1 MSLCTRGKKSGSELK
16 LTKKIEKLFKSYREQ
31 LLHLGK
37 LYGVVEIK
45 SYARSSK
52 RLTISQLELLLIKN
66 HIKLPINRSSDK
78 AIAKQELRQIT
89 ITNAY
94 LSLFIIFFIGCLI
107 LTRPYIKRVVNEV
120 KFTYV
125 AEEYKSVKATKSKSK
140 KSKKK
145 VEKKSEIEPETF
157 EEEHDNTVRLNAET
171 TENLFEDLGYDLKGV
186 RAGQKVKPIYLTKLP
201 RDLKTL
207 GDTKK
212 KRELFIKII
221 LPLVLKENDKITND
235 RKKLFKILGK
245 NFNTAG
251 ERVWLR
257 RRFKEYKI
265 DDGDLSKLKM
275 RMDIIPV
282 SIAIAQAANESG
294 WGTSRFA
301 LEGNALFGQWTWS
314 KKGIS
319 PKNKDPD
326 KSHRILQFQVLKAS
340 VRAYK
345 NNLNT
350 HNAYREF
357 REARAKLRQ
366 EDKQIIGL
374 ELTKYLKSYAAI
386 GEKYVVILDDII
398 EKNSL
403 TDFDK
408 ANLLPTNLTT
418 GVAL

>member
-1 MSLCTRGKKSGSELK
+1 MWRQYNK
-16 LTKKIEKLFKSYREQ
+16 LSKKIEKLFKSYREQ
-31 LLHLGK
+31 LLHLAK

-45 SYARSSK
+45 SYARSAK

-66 HIKLPINRSSDK
+66 NIKLPINRSSDK
-78 AIAKQELRQIT
+78 AIAKYELKENSIR
-89 ITNAY
+89 NLY
-94 LSLFIIFFIGCLI
+94 LSVAFIFFIGFLI
-107 LTRPYIKRVVNEV
+107 TIRPYIKNVVNEV

-125 AEEYKSVKATKSKSK
+125 AEEYKTVKVSKSK
-140 KSKKK
+140 KVTKKK
-145 VEKKSEIEPETF
+145 NKVIEKPEFTQ
-157 EEEHDNTVRLNAET
+157 EYDNTVSLSAET
-171 TENLFEDLGYDLKGV
+171 ASNLFDELNYDLKGV

-201 RDLKTL
+201 KDIKTL

-212 KRELFIKII
+212 KRELFIKIV
-221 LPLVLKENDKITND
+221 LPLILSENSKITED

-245 NFNTAG
+245 NFNTVG
-251 ERVWLR
+251 ERVWLK

-265 DDGDLSKLKM
+265 DDRDLSKLKM

-282 SIAIAQAANESG
+282 SIALAQAANESG
-294 WGTSRFA
+294 WGTARFA

-326 KSHRILQFQVLKAS
+326 QSHKILQFQVLKAS
-340 VRAYK
+340 VKAYK

-350 HNAYREF
+350 HNAYKEF
-357 REARAKLRQ
+357 REVRAQLRQ
-366 EDKQIIGL
+366 ENKQIIGL
-374 ELTKYLKSYAAI
+374 DLIKYLKAYAAI
-386 GEKYVVILDDII
+386 GERYVLIIEDII

-408 ANLLPTNLTT
+408 ADLLPTKLKTEIS
-418 GVAL
+418 L

>member
-1 MSLCTRGKKSGSELK
+1 MS
-16 LTKKIEKLFKSYREQ
+16 KKIEKLFKSYREQ
-31 LLHLGK
+31 LLHLAK
-37 LYGVVEIK
+37 LYGIVEIK
-45 SYARSSK
+45 SYARSAK

-78 AIAKQELRQIT
+78 AIAKQELKQNT

-94 LSLFIIFFIGCLI
+94 LSLFVIFFIGCMI
-107 LTRPYIKRVVNEV
+107 LTRPYIKNVVNEV

-125 AEEYKSVKATKSKSK
+125 AEEYKQAKVD

-145 VEKKSEIEPETF
+145 TKKKNKIVEEPELVP
-157 EEEHDNTVRLNAET
+157 EHDNTVSLNAET
-171 TENLFEDLGYDLKGV
+171 TINLFDDLGYDLRGV

-201 RDLKTL
+201 KDLKSL
-207 GDTKK
+207 GDTKQ
-212 KRELFIKII
+212 KRDLFIKIL
-221 LPLVLKENDKITND
+221 LPLILDENEKITQD
-235 RKKLFKILGK
+235 RKRLFKILNK

-251 ERVWLR
+251 ERVWLK

-265 DDGDLSKLKM
+265 DDNDLSKLKM

-282 SIAIAQAANESG
+282 SIALAQAANESG

-319 PKNKDPD
+319 PKNKDPNQTH
-326 KSHRILQFQVLKAS
+326 KILQFQILKAS

-357 REARAKLRQ
+357 REARAQLRQ
-366 EDKQIIGL
+366 KNEIINGL
-374 ELTKYLKSYAAI
+374 LLTKYLKNYASI
-386 GEKYVVILDDII
+386 GEKYVRILEDII
-398 EKNSL
+398 EKNRL

-408 ANLLPTNLTT
+408 ADLLPTKLKT

>member
-1 MSLCTRGKKSGSELK
+1 MS
-16 LTKKIEKLFKSYREQ
+16 KKIEKLFKSYREQ
-31 LLHLGK
+31 LLHLAK

-45 SYARSSK
+45 SYARSAK

-66 HIKLPINRSSDK
+66 NIKLPINRSSDK
-78 AIAKQELRQIT
+78 AIAKYELKENSIR
-89 ITNAY
+89 NLY
-94 LSLFIIFFIGCLI
+94 LSVAFIFFIGFLI
-107 LTRPYIKRVVNEV
+107 TIRPYIKNVVNEV

-125 AEEYKSVKATKSKSK
+125 AEEYKTVKVSKSK
-140 KSKKK
+140 KVTKKK
-145 VEKKSEIEPETF
+145 NKVIEKPEFTQ
-157 EEEHDNTVRLNAET
+157 EYDNTVSLSAET
-171 TENLFEDLGYDLKGV
+171 ASNLFDELNYDLKGV

-201 RDLKTL
+201 KDIKTL

-212 KRELFIKII
+212 KRELFIKIV
-221 LPLVLKENDKITND
+221 LPLILNENNKITED

-245 NFNTAG
+245 NFNTVG
-251 ERVWLR
+251 ERVWLK

-265 DDGDLSKLKM
+265 DDRDLSKLKM

-282 SIAIAQAANESG
+282 SIALAQAANESG

-326 KSHRILQFQVLKAS
+326 ESHKILQFQVLKAS
-340 VRAYK
+340 VKAYK

-350 HNAYREF
+350 HNAYKEF
-357 REARAKLRQ
+357 REVRAQLRQ
-366 EDKQIIGL
+366 ENKQIIGL
-374 ELTKYLKSYAAI
+374 DLIKYLKAYAAI
-386 GEKYVVILDDII
+386 GEKYVLIIEDII

-408 ANLLPTNLTT
+408 ADLLPTKLKTEIS
-418 GVAL
+418 L

>member
-1 MSLCTRGKKSGSELK
+1 MTQ
-16 LTKKIEKLFKSYREQ
+16 KIKKLFKSYRDQ
-31 LLHLGK
+31 LLHLAK
-37 LYGVVEIK
+37 LYSIVEIK

-78 AIAKQELRQIT
+78 AIAKQELKENSIR
-89 ITNAY
+89 NLF
-94 LSLFIIFFIGCLI
+94 LSISFIFFIGFMI
-107 LTRPYIKRVVNEV
+107 GMRPYIKNIVNEV

-125 AEEYKSVKATKSKSK
+125 AEEYKS
-140 KSKKK
+140 KK
-145 VEKKSEIEPETF
+145 VDKSTKKIEKKIEEAEISEPKENYE
-157 EEEHDNTVRLNAET
+157 NTVSLNSQTAL
-171 TENLFEDLGYDLKGV
+171 NLFDDLGYDLKGI

-201 RDLKTL
+201 KDIKSL
-207 GDTKK
+207 GNTKQ

-221 LPLVLKENDKITND
+221 LPLILAENEKITED

-245 NFNTAG
+245 DFNTAG
-251 ERVWLR
+251 ERVWLK

-265 DDGDLSKLKM
+265 EDGDLSKLKM
-275 RMDIIPV
+275 RMDIVPV
-282 SIAIAQAANESG
+282 SLAIAQAANESG

-319 PKNKDPD
+319 PKNKD
-326 KSHRILQFQVLKAS
+326 KSKTHKVLQFQILKAS

-350 HNAYREF
+350 HNAYKDF
-357 REARAKLRQ
+357 RKARAQMRQ
-366 EDKQIIGL
+366 ENKTVDGL
-374 ELTKYLKSYAAI
+374 ELTVHLKRYAAN
-386 GEKYVVILDDII
+386 GEMYIVLLKDII
-398 EKNSL
+398 IKNRL

-408 ANLLPTNLTT
+408 ANLLSTKLKQ

>member
-1 MSLCTRGKKSGSELK
+1 M
-16 LTKKIEKLFKSYREQ
+16 TKKIEKLFKSYREQ

-37 LYGVVEIK
+37 LYGIVEIK
-45 SYARSSK
+45 SYARSAK

-66 HIKLPINRSSDK
+66 RIKLPINRSSDK
-78 AIAKQELRQIT
+78 AIAKQELKQNT

-94 LSLFIIFFIGCLI
+94 LSLFVIFFIGCLI
-107 LTRPYIKRVVNEV
+107 LTRPYIKKVVNEV

-125 AEEYKSVKATKSKSK
+125 AEEYKSVKVTKSK

-145 VEKKSEIEPETF
+145 TEKKSESEVVK
-157 EEEHDNTVRLNAET
+157 EEYENTVSLNAET
-171 TENLFEDLGYDLKGV
+171 TANLFEDLGYNLKGV

-201 RDLKTL
+201 KDLKTL

-221 LPLVLKENDKITND
+221 LPLILNENNKITED
-235 RKKLFKILGK
+235 RKKLFKILRK
-245 NFNTAG
+245 DFNTAG
-251 ERVWLR
+251 ERVWLK

-265 DDGDLSKLKM
+265 EDGDLSKLKM
-275 RMDIIPV
+275 RMDIVPV

-319 PKNKDPD
+319 PKKADPNKTH
-326 KSHRILQFQVLKAS
+326 KILQFQVLKAS

-366 EDKQIIGL
+366 ENKQIIGL
-374 ELTKYLKSYAAI
+374 ELTKYLESYAAI
-386 GEKYVVILDDII
+386 GSKYVVILDDII

-408 ANLLPTNLTT
+408 ATLMPTNLTT

>member
-1 MSLCTRGKKSGSELK
+1 MS
-16 LTKKIEKLFKSYREQ
+16 KKIEKLFKSYRDQ
-31 LLHLGK
+31 LLHLAK

-66 HIKLPINRSSDK
+66 RIKLPENRSSDK
-78 AIAKQELRQIT
+78 AIAKQELKE
-89 ITNAY
+89 NAIRNVY
-94 LSLFIIFFIGCLI
+94 LSIAFIVFLGFFI
-107 LTRPYIKRVVNEV
+107 TMRPYIKNIVNEV

-125 AEEYKSVKATKSKSK
+125 AEEYKTITKDKL
-140 KSKKK
+140 KKK
-145 VEKKSEIEPETF
+145 TEIKKDKKTEITKEQEFTLK
-157 EEEHDNTVRLNAET
+157 HDNTVSLNAET
-171 TENLFEDLGYDLKGV
+171 TSNLFDDLGYDLKGV

-201 RDLKTL
+201 RDLKYL

-212 KRELFIKII
+212 KRELFIKIV
-221 LPLVLKENDKITND
+221 LPLILSENEKIQDD
-235 RKKLFKILGK
+235 REKLFKILSK
-245 NFNTAG
+245 NFNTVG
-251 ERVWLR
+251 ERVWLK

-265 DDGDLSKLKM
+265 EDRDLAKLKM

-282 SIAIAQAANESG
+282 SIALAQAANESG

-326 KSHRILQFQVLKAS
+326 QSHKILQFQILKAS

-350 HNAYREF
+350 HNAYQEF
-357 REARAKLRQ
+357 REVRAKLRQ
-366 EDKQIIGL
+366 SGTKITGL
-374 ELTKYLKSYAAI
+374 ALIPYLKSYAAD
-386 GEKYVVILDDII
+386 GEKYVVILNNII
-398 EKNSL
+398 VNNSL

-408 ANLLPTNLTT
+408 ANLLPTKTT
-418 GVAL
+418 QGVAL

>member
-1 MSLCTRGKKSGSELK
+1 LS
-16 LTKKIEKLFKSYREQ
+16 KKIEKLFKSYREQ
-31 LLHLGK
+31 LLHLAK

-45 SYARSSK
+45 SYARSAK

-66 HIKLPINRSSDK
+66 NIKLPINRSSDK
-78 AIAKQELRQIT
+78 AIAKYELKENSIR
-89 ITNAY
+89 NLY
-94 LSLFIIFFIGCLI
+94 LSVAFIFFIGFLI
-107 LTRPYIKRVVNEV
+107 TIRPYIKNVVNEV

-125 AEEYKSVKATKSKSK
+125 AEEYKTVKVSKSK
-140 KSKKK
+140 KVTKKK
-145 VEKKSEIEPETF
+145 NKVIEKPEFTQ
-157 EEEHDNTVRLNAET
+157 EYDNTVSLSAET
-171 TENLFEDLGYDLKGV
+171 ASNLFDELNYDLKGV

-201 RDLKTL
+201 KDIKTL

-212 KRELFIKII
+212 KRELFIKIV
-221 LPLVLKENDKITND
+221 LPLILSENSKITED

-245 NFNTAG
+245 NFNTVG
-251 ERVWLR
+251 ERVWLK

-265 DDGDLSKLKM
+265 DDRDLSKLKM

-282 SIAIAQAANESG
+282 SIALAQAANESG

-326 KSHRILQFQVLKAS
+326 QSHKILQFQVLKAS
-340 VRAYK
+340 VKAYK

-350 HNAYREF
+350 HNAYKEF
-357 REARAKLRQ
+357 REVRAQLRQ
-366 EDKQIIGL
+366 ENKQIIGL
-374 ELTKYLKSYAAI
+374 DLIKYLKAYAAI
-386 GEKYVVILDDII
+386 GERYVLIIEDII

-408 ANLLPTNLTT
+408 ADLLPTKLKTEIS
-418 GVAL
+418 L

>member
-1 MSLCTRGKKSGSELK
+1 M
-16 LTKKIEKLFKSYREQ
+16 TKKIEKLFKSYREQ
-31 LLHLGK
+31 LLHLAK
-37 LYGVVEIK
+37 LYGIVEIR
-45 SYARSSK
+45 SYARSAK

-78 AIAKQELRQIT
+78 AIAKLELKQNT

-94 LSLFIIFFIGCLI
+94 LSLFIIFFIGCLV
-107 LTRPYIKRVVNEV
+107 LTRPYIKKVVNEV

-125 AEEYKSVKATKSKSK
+125 AEEYKSTKII
-140 KSKKK
+140 KKK
-145 VEKKSEIEPETF
+145 EKKSRKKIEKEIEPEKKQY
-157 EEEHDNTVRLNAET
+157 DNTVSLNAET
-171 TENLFEDLGYDLKGV
+171 TSNLFEDLGYDLKGV

-201 RDLKTL
+201 RDLNAL
-207 GDTKK
+207 GNTKK
-212 KRELFIKII
+212 KRELFIKIV
-221 LPLVLKENDKITND
+221 LPLILHENNKITED

-251 ERVWLR
+251 ERVWLK

-282 SIAIAQAANESG
+282 SLALAQAANESG

-314 KKGIS
+314 KKGIT
-319 PKNKDPD
+319 PKNKDPN
-326 KSHRILQFQVLKAS
+326 KSHKVLQFQVLKAS

-350 HNAYREF
+350 HNAYKEF

-366 EDKQIIGL
+366 EDKKIIGL
-374 ELTKYLKSYAAI
+374 ELSKYIKNYASI
-386 GEKYVVILDDII
+386 GEKYVEIIDDII
-398 EKNSL
+398 ERNSL

-408 ANLLPTNLTT
+408 ATLLPTNLKR

>member
-1 MSLCTRGKKSGSELK
+1 MA
-16 LTKKIEKLFKSYREQ
+16 KIEKIFKSYRDQ
-31 LLHLGK
+31 LLYLAK
-37 LYGVVEIK
+37 LYGIVEIK
-45 SYARSSK
+45 SYARSAK
-52 RLTISQLELLLIKN
+52 RLTITQLELLLIKN

-78 AIAKQELRQIT
+78 ALVKQELKENSIRNI
-89 ITNAY
+89 Y
-94 LSLFIIFFIGCLI
+94 LSIAFIFFIGCLI
-107 LTRPYIKRVVNEV
+107 TMRPYIKNIVNEV

-125 AEEYKSVKATKSKSK
+125 AEEYKSFKNNKSK
-140 KSKKK
+140 KNKIIK
-145 VEKKSEIEPETF
+145 EPKLE
-157 EEEHDNTVRLNAET
+157 DNVANYKAQSDNSVSLSAET
-171 TENLFEDLGYDLKGV
+171 TLNLFEDLNYDLKSI
-186 RAGQKVKPIYLTKLP
+186 RNGQKVKPIYLTKLP
-201 RDLKTL
+201 KDLKTL

-221 LPLVLKENDKITND
+221 LPLILNENEKIVED

-245 NFNTAG
+245 NFNTVG
-251 ERVWLR
+251 ERVWLK

-265 DDGDLSKLKM
+265 EDQDLAKLKM

-282 SIAIAQAANESG
+282 SIALAQAANESG

-326 KSHRILQFQVLKAS
+326 QNHRILQFQILKAS

-350 HNAYREF
+350 HNAYQEF
-357 REARAKLRQ
+357 REARAKIKQ
-366 EDKQIIGL
+366 EGKEIDGL
-374 ELTKYLKSYAAI
+374 DLTKYLKNYAAI
-386 GEKYVVILDDII
+386 GEKYVVIIEDII
-398 EKNSL
+398 KINLL

-408 ANLLPTNLTT
+408 ANLLPTKLKK
-418 GVAL
+418 GIAL

>member
-1 MSLCTRGKKSGSELK
+1 MWRQYNK
-16 LTKKIEKLFKSYREQ
+16 LSKKIEKLFKSYREQ
-31 LLHLGK
+31 LLHLAK

-45 SYARSSK
+45 SYARSAK

-66 HIKLPINRSSDK
+66 NIKLPINRSSDK
-78 AIAKQELRQIT
+78 AIAKYELKENSIR
-89 ITNAY
+89 NLY
-94 LSLFIIFFIGCLI
+94 LSVAFIFFIGFLI
-107 LTRPYIKRVVNEV
+107 TIRPYIKNVVNEV

-125 AEEYKSVKATKSKSK
+125 AEEYKTVKVSKSK
-140 KSKKK
+140 KVTKKK
-145 VEKKSEIEPETF
+145 NKVIEKPEFTQ
-157 EEEHDNTVRLNAET
+157 EYDNTVSLSAET
-171 TENLFEDLGYDLKGV
+171 ASNLFDELNYDLKGV

-201 RDLKTL
+201 KDIKTL

-212 KRELFIKII
+212 KRELFIKIV
-221 LPLVLKENDKITND
+221 LPLILSENSKITED

-245 NFNTAG
+245 NFNTVG
-251 ERVWLR
+251 ERVWLK

-265 DDGDLSKLKM
+265 DDRDLSKLKM

-282 SIAIAQAANESG
+282 SIALAQAANESG

-326 KSHRILQFQVLKAS
+326 QSHKILQFQVLKAS
-340 VRAYK
+340 VKAYK

-350 HNAYREF
+350 HNAYKEF
-357 REARAKLRQ
+357 REVRAQLRQ
-366 EDKQIIGL
+366 ENKQIIGL
-374 ELTKYLKSYAAI
+374 DLIKYLKAYAAD
-386 GEKYVVILDDII
+386 GERYVLILEDII

-408 ANLLPTNLTT
+408 AGLLPTKLKTEIS
-418 GVAL
+418 L

>member
-1 MSLCTRGKKSGSELK
+1 MS
-16 LTKKIEKLFKSYREQ
+16 KKIEKLFKSYREQ

-45 SYARSSK
+45 SYARSAK

-66 HIKLPINRSSDK
+66 KIKLPINRSSDR
-78 AIAKQELRQIT
+78 AMAKQELKENSLRNI
-89 ITNAY
+89 Y
-94 LSLFIIFFIGCLI
+94 LSLAFIFLLACFI
-107 LTRPYIKRVVNEV
+107 TMRPFIKNTVNEI

-125 AEEYKSVKATKSKSK
+125 AQEYKEINTKSKTK
-140 KSKKK
+140 KTKKTEIAKKK
-145 VEKKSEIEPETF
+145 QDEKIKDEPKVDY
-157 EEEHDNTVRLNAET
+157 DNTISLNAET
-171 TENLFEDLGYDLKGV
+171 AANLFDDLGYDLKAV

-212 KRELFIKII
+212 KRELFIRII
-221 LPLVLKENDKITND
+221 LPLILDENKKISED
-235 RKKLFKILGK
+235 RNKLFKILGK
-245 NFNTAG
+245 DFNTAG
-251 ERVWLR
+251 ERVWLK

-265 DDGDLSKLKM
+265 EDQDLAKLKM
-275 RMDIIPV
+275 RMDIVPV
-282 SIAIAQAANESG
+282 SVAIAQAANESG

-314 KKGIS
+314 KKGLL
-319 PKNKDPD
+319 PKDQDPNQTH
-326 KSHRILQFQVLKAS
+326 KVMQFQILKAS

-350 HNAYREF
+350 HNAYQEF

-366 EDKQIIGL
+366 EGKNITGL
-374 ELTKYLKSYAAI
+374 ELTKYLKNYAAI
-386 GEKYVVILDDII
+386 GEKYVVILEDII

-403 TDFDK
+403 EDFDR
-408 ANLLPTNLTT
+408 ANLLPIKLKK